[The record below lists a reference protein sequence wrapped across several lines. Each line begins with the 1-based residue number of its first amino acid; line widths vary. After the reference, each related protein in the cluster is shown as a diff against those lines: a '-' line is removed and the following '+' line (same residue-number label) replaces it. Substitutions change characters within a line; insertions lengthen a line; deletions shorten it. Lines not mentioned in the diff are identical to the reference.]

1 MIISSHFIQFL
12 NFVILLLRYSK
23 FFTRISDSFKFQK
36 FWTHCVKVMAKKTIK
51 SILQLSSI
59 YTSGKANDIVAA
71 EGYFILDRK
80 LSIKL

>member
-1 MIISSHFIQFL
+1 MIISSHFIQFH

-23 FFTRISDSFKFQK
+23 FFSRISDFQISEILDSL
-36 FWTHCVKVMAKKTIK
+36 CESDGKKTIK

-59 YTSGKANDIVAA
+59 YTSDKANDIVAA

-80 LSIKL
+80 FSIKL